1 MHPARTSSRPR
12 NPPSRFLAEPASS
25 ALDLSDRSQT
35 RHIATADPTPRN
47 LRPLLDSGDSVAR
60 PPPVE
65 ARGKTKTKARPQLPA
80 PKKRAGEQTT
90 LQRKKVNLAILTMR
104 NRKGLLKN
112 KFSVIQQKLEIE
124 KEEHGDRPSRLQ
136 QLRALFEKKHPAPA
150 PVHSLSP
157 SASPSASAS
166 GGSPKPDTAST
177 GRSAPIVIEKE
188 FTLAHPSLPT
198 IFSKNNLDHSS
209 GAAPPSSRRERTVRA
224 DNFARQRMFLR
235 RSSRGFSSVSRVDTA
250 SSRSPKQS
258 RRTSRQ
264 LMTSFMHSFNWILDR
279 ADPAT
284 ASEEEEQDVEGD
296 GEEFE
301 PSFGTGAGAGSLFLT
316 EPVPSE
322 TTRSSIWRQERSS
335 IDSKASGLRNLE

>member
-1 MHPARTSSRPR
+1 M
-12 NPPSRFLAEPASS
+12 
-25 ALDLSDRSQT
+25 
-35 RHIATADPTPRN
+35 
-47 LRPLLDSGDSVAR
+47 GDDI
-60 PPPVE
+60 
-65 ARGKTKTKARPQLPA
+65 T
-80 PKKRAGEQTT
+80 
-90 LQRKKVNLAILTMR
+90 
-104 NRKGLLKN
+104 
-112 KFSVIQQKLEIE
+112 
-124 KEEHGDRPSRLQ
+124 
-136 QLRALFEKKHPAPA
+136 
-150 PVHSLSP
+150 
-157 SASPSASAS
+157 
-166 GGSPKPDTAST
+166 
-177 GRSAPIVIEKE
+177 
-188 FTLAHPSLPT
+188 
-198 IFSKNNLDHSS
+198 
-209 GAAPPSSRRERTVRA
+209 
-224 DNFARQRMFLR
+224 QRMFLR